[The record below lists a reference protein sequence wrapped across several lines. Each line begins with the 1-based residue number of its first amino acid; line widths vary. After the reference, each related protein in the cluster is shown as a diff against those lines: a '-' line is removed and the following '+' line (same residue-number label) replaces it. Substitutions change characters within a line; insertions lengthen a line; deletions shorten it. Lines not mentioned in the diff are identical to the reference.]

1 MDKKFLKIQQS
12 YERLIKKK
20 EKGIAQNYGRS
31 FKRLRKEVEKIYDD
45 AEKDGELNY
54 SREDVAKLDKKT
66 ADIMLDL
73 YRTNTGAIENTLKQI
88 AQDTREA
95 SVADSIVP
103 IKKTF
108 DPSRVI
114 HKEVAGRI
122 WTERIDHYGDN
133 FVYDVHSIIKAGL
146 ERGDTYTTMGKSLR
160 DRFGSDVGNV
170 ARIAR
175 TEGARVLE
183 DTKFDTFSEINKNS
197 KIKMMKV
204 WRTMQDEAVRSTHQA
219 MEGVEVEL
227 EEEFVLPS
235 GATCLYPKD
244 TGFPEED
251 INCRCY
257 CEYKPVIDDGTDDEN
272 GYNTDGLAG
281 VNTFDEMASYFKT
294 KNIVIDDGVR
304 DLDFKAV
311 KRTLTAIEEIAEQYP
326 DAYNRV
332 ERVSTSREGVM
343 SCSGRKINF
352 NPKYYKDTSYL
363 ENRCKELSLSGWWHK
378 SSSLESLGVHEF
390 GHAVNWDLI
399 AKNEHYDYDFQ
410 RILDW
415 NDGETA
421 KRIVSKACKDIKK
434 TPYGKGKVNA
444 TLRKAQSIYE
454 ASDPREAI
462 AESFA
467 DVYANKENA
476 NPLSVRIIEIIDDM
490 LKG

>member
-1 MDKKFLKIQQS
+1 MDKKFLKIQKS
-12 YERLIKKK
+12 YESLIKRK
-20 EKGIAQNYGRS
+20 EKGIVQNYGRS
-31 FKRLRKEVEKIYDD
+31 YKRLRKEVEKIYDD

-88 AQDTREA
+88 AQDTRKA
-95 SVADSIVP
+95 SAADSVVP

-114 HKEVAGRI
+114 NKEVAGRI

-146 ERGDTYTTMGKSLR
+146 ERGDTYTTMGKNLR
-160 DRFGSDVGNV
+160 DRFGRDVGNV

-257 CEYKPVIDDGTDDEN
+257 CEYKPVLNEDNDEASGNNSDGI
-272 GYNTDGLAG
+272 AG
-281 VNTFDEMASYFKT
+281 VSTFDEMASYFKT
-294 KNIVIDDGVR
+294 KNIVMDDEVR

-311 KRTLTAIEEIAEQYP
+311 KKTFTAIEEVAKKYP

-332 ERVSTSREGVM
+332 ERVCTCQRGIM
-343 SCSGRKINF
+343 SFGNGSVNF
-352 NPKYYKDTSYL
+352 NPRYYTDTTEFEEL
-363 ENRCKELSLSGWWHK
+363 CKMQSESGWWPK
-378 SSSLESLGVHEF
+378 NASVESIGVHEF

-421 KRIVSKACKDIKK
+421 KRIVSQACKDIKK

-444 TLRKAQSIYE
+444 VLRKAQSRYG
-454 ASDPREAI
+454 ASDPSEAI

-467 DVYANKENA
+467 DVYANKADA
-476 NPLSVRIIEIIDDM
+476 NPLSIRIIEIIDDM

>member
-20 EKGIAQNYGRS
+20 EKGIVQNYGRS

-45 AEKDGELNY
+45 AEVDGELSY

-88 AQDTREA
+88 VQDTRRA
-95 SVADSIVP
+95 SAADSVVP

-108 DPSRVI
+108 DSSRVI

-122 WTERIDHYGDN
+122 WTERIDHYGGN

-146 ERGDTYTTMGKSLR
+146 ERGDTYTTMGKNLR
-160 DRFGSDVGNV
+160 DRFGRDVGNV
-170 ARIAR
+170 VRIAR

-257 CEYKPVIDDGTDDEN
+257 CEYKPVIDDGESWYNDSKEYLHVRLDFIDEFTN
-272 GYNTDGLAG
+272 EKSFIPKGSVFKNT
-281 VNTFDEMASYFKT
+281 KT
-294 KNIVIDDGVR
+294 IAKDQDIRVLSKLKNIYGNNGSWEKKVGKIESAKYVHDVHWYENN
-304 DLDFKAV
+304 KNQYEV
-311 KRTLTAIEEIAEQYP
+311 KLKY
-326 DAYNRV
+326 
-332 ERVSTSREGVM
+332 
-343 SCSGRKINF
+343 RKE
-352 NPKYYKDTSYL
+352 K
-363 ENRCKELSLSGWWHK
+363 
-378 SSSLESLGVHEF
+378 
-390 GHAVNWDLI
+390 
-399 AKNEHYDYDFQ
+399 
-410 RILDW
+410 
-415 NDGETA
+415 
-421 KRIVSKACKDIKK
+421 
-434 TPYGKGKVNA
+434 
-444 TLRKAQSIYE
+444 
-454 ASDPREAI
+454 
-462 AESFA
+462 
-467 DVYANKENA
+467 
-476 NPLSVRIIEIIDDM
+476 
-490 LKG
+490 

>member
-20 EKGIAQNYGRS
+20 EKGIVQNYGRS
-31 FKRLRKEVEKIYDD
+31 YKRLRKEVEKIYDD
-45 AEKDGELNY
+45 AEKDGELSY

-88 AQDTREA
+88 AQDTRKA
-95 SVADSIVP
+95 SAADSIVP

-114 HKEVAGRI
+114 NKEVAGRI
-122 WTERIDHYGDN
+122 WTERIEHYGDN

-146 ERGDTYTTMGKSLR
+146 ERGDTYTTMGKHLR

-204 WRTMQDEAVRSTHQA
+204 WRTMQDEAVRATHQA

-272 GYNTDGLAG
+272 GYNTDEI
-281 VNTFDEMASYFKT
+281 VFDLELFGNKDKEVQTSRQLEKGIRSDARRIREHEEKLRHPERFYKDWHEMPENVQSGRLKHWEKEVSNFK
-294 KNIVIDDGVR
+294 KNIR
-304 DLDFKAV
+304 DA
-311 KRTLTAIEEIAEQYP
+311 
-326 DAYNRV
+326 
-332 ERVSTSREGVM
+332 
-343 SCSGRKINF
+343 
-352 NPKYYKDTSYL
+352 
-363 ENRCKELSLSGWWHK
+363 
-378 SSSLESLGVHEF
+378 
-390 GHAVNWDLI
+390 
-399 AKNEHYDYDFQ
+399 
-410 RILDW
+410 
-415 NDGETA
+415 
-421 KRIVSKACKDIKK
+421 KDILKK
-434 TPYGKGKVNA
+434 RGDGD
-444 TLRKAQSIYE
+444 E
-454 ASDPREAI
+454 
-462 AESFA
+462 
-467 DVYANKENA
+467 
-476 NPLSVRIIEIIDDM
+476 
-490 LKG
+490 